1 MMCCA
6 SCGTAEIDDVKLKP
20 CDGCDLVSYCGD
32 ACQQLHRPEHAGKCR
47 KRAAELRDEILFRQP
62 ESTHLGDCPICCL
75 PFPIKEEYKNRLYP
89 CCGKSICA
97 GCSHADNLRHDR
109 EEIRLACPFCRQNLP
124 TTQEETDTCSMKRVA
139 ANDPDAIR
147 KMGSTH
153 YDREEYDAALEY
165 WTKAAELGDVDA
177 HYNLSL
183 LYQIGHGVEKDET
196 KRVYHL
202 EEAAIAG
209 HPHARFNLGTH
220 EWNNNNNAERAVKHF
235 IIAASLGIDESI
247 NVLKECF
254 KKELVSKEDFAAAL
268 RAHHAAVA
276 ETKSPQRETAKYF
289 DKFLGV

>member
-1 MMCCA
+1 M
-6 SCGTAEIDDVKLKP
+6 DF
-20 CDGCDLVSYCGD
+20 
-32 ACQQLHRPEHAGKCR
+32 
-47 KRAAELRDEILFRQP
+47 LFLLQ
-62 ESTHLGDCPICCL
+62 
-75 PFPIKEEYKNRLYP
+75 
-89 CCGKSICA
+89 
-97 GCSHADNLRHDR
+97 RHD
-109 EEIRLACPFCRQNLP
+109 
-124 TTQEETDTCSMKRVA
+124 
-139 ANDPDAIR
+139 
-147 KMGSTH
+147 
-153 YDREEYDAALEY
+153 
-165 WTKAAELGDVDA
+165 
-177 HYNLSL
+177 
-183 LYQIGHGVEKDET
+183 VEKDET